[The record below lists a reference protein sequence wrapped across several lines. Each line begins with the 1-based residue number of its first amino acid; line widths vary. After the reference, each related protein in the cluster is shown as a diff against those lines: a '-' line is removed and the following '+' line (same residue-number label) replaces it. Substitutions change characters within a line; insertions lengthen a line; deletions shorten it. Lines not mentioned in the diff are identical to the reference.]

1 MGWLEKF
8 FCLSVDE
15 DDYVEFAKGEQVSPN
30 FCRPGPSNTIRKE
43 PWEKHED
50 AAVLVAYNDS
60 LKEEW
65 DMREDKELDLEKD
78 SPEPPPE
85 TRVPLEV
92 PSELPGGFDVF
103 EVECVIGT
111 VHGLAGMTGAHQAK
125 HLMAAFDW
133 GAATAPACG
142 FWDALHLQMLQS
154 DRAIDLKTAEPRLYA
169 YLLGCVALWQKQE
182 NAKLAVEPTHKSETT
197 TVDNYDAGFV
207 PPGLVFSR
215 GHEPSCRLARLM
227 IDDGYMFEFLTD
239 TSRDDWQPCGRDE
252 QFDTEFIYRRVPAE
266 RQTQSILRGGRGGFV
281 NGPQPE
287 VPAHSAIVGGQNNF
301 VADVVKTF
309 GAKVVKVPAP
319 APSTLSEHLQ
329 KQGNEYLRELLVGV
343 DYGYGDAVLKLM
355 GDNLQ
360 LGLEDCEK
368 NLRKHMLK
376 LRERLLEE
384 VQSWFCGNGRLLET
398 GPEIVDC
405 YLSCDRDGEWHL
417 KECDPVTGGTLV
429 REEICSRLAHHIILA
444 SDVCNLLQ
452 EQKVL
457 CLMNLILRR

>member
-30 FCRPGPSNTIRKE
+30 FCRPGPINTIRKE

-207 PPGLVFSR
+207 
-215 GHEPSCRLARLM
+215 
-227 IDDGYMFEFLTD
+227 
-239 TSRDDWQPCGRDE
+239 
-252 QFDTEFIYRRVPAE
+252 
-266 RQTQSILRGGRGGFV
+266 

-368 NLRKHMLK
+368 NLRKHMIR

-384 VQSWFCGNGRLLET
+384 VQSWFSGKGRLLET